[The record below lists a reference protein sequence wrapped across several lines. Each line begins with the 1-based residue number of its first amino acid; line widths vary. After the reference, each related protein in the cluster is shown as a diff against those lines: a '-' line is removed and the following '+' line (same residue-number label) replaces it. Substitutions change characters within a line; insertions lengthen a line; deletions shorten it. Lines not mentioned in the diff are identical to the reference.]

1 MAVGDEHDREDWIGC
16 ESVAGASIESDR
28 SHTLRRIGFGSDEEE
43 GRAFQSFASEPLFFG
58 RTRLEKRLLTSISGS
73 TKGRKTFPPFVSLRG
88 LQCLESLAASYVLR
102 VALALDGGQPKKTES
117 RD

>member
-1 MAVGDEHDREDWIGC
+1 MSTIASEDWIGC

-58 RTRLEKRLLTSISGS
+58 RTRLEKRLLTSYLWIDQ
-73 TKGRKTFPPFVSLRG
+73 RKEDFSPFCFSQRLIV
-88 LQCLESLAASYVLR
+88 
-102 VALALDGGQPKKTES
+102 P
-117 RD
+117 